1 VSGAVP
7 HSTSGEGGGP
17 VLLVTG
23 AASGI
28 GRATVLAASAAGY
41 AVGVGTFAG
50 DPYDAAAVVAEVVAG
65 GGRALALDADVRDTA
80 AMTAAVA
87 RLVEEWGRLDA
98 VVANAG
104 VLKRARLEELQDED
118 WQRIIDIDL
127 TGVMRTV
134 RAATPVLPAGGS
146 VVLVSSIAGAA
157 LGWVGHTP
165 YAAAKAGLIGFL
177 RSAALE
183 LGPRG
188 VRVNAVLPGVIE
200 SPQSLDPVN
209 SGGPDGLVESARAIP
224 LGRVG
229 QPGDVADV
237 ITFLLSDAA
246 RYVTA
251 QTLTVDGGLT
261 TVWPG

>member
-1 VSGAVP
+1 
-7 HSTSGEGGGP
+7 

-23 AASGI
+23 GASGI
-28 GRATVLAASAAGY
+28 GRATAVRAAAGGY
-41 AVGVGTFAG
+41 AVAVGTFTGDAYDAG
-50 DPYDAAAVVAEVVAG
+50 AAVAEITAAGGRAIAVRADVRFTDELAAAVVTTVAELG
-65 GGRALALDADVRDTA
+65 G
-80 AMTAAVA
+80 
-87 RLVEEWGRLDA
+87 LDA

-104 VLKRARLEELQDED
+104 VLKRAPLEAVTDED
-118 WQRIIDIDL
+118 WRHILDVDL

-134 RAATPVLPAGGS
+134 RAAVPALSPGGS
-146 VVLVSSIAGAA
+146 VVVVSSIAGAA
-157 LGWVGHTP
+157 VGWAGHTP
-165 YAAAKAGLIGFL
+165 YSAAKAGLLGFV

-209 SGGPDGLVESARAIP
+209 SGGPHGLVESAAGIP

-229 QPGDVADV
+229 QPDDVADV

-246 RYVTA
+246 RYVTGHA
-251 QTLTVDGGLT
+251 LTVDGGLT
-261 TVWPG
+261 AVWPS